1 MPIKYLLACVTVLLL
16 SGCAGQSK
24 LTGQDSPRP
33 SLVAADSA
41 KFMGRTVDWGGTIIA
56 AENRRDSTW
65 VEILAVPV
73 SVEGRPL
80 VEKDSL
86 GRFMA
91 VKNGYLE
98 LADYAPGRLVTVR
111 GVIREIRIG
120 NVYEAEYK
128 FPILE
133 VNTLLLWPKKKA
145 SSETQFHFG
154 VGIGIGF

>member
-1 MPIKYLLACVTVLLL
+1 MSIKLLLVCVTVLLL

-24 LTGQDSPRP
+24 LTGQESPWP
-33 SLVAADSA
+33 SMVAADSA
-41 KFMGRTVDWGGTIIA
+41 RFMGRTVDWGGTIIA

-65 VEILAVPV
+65 VEILAFPV
-73 SVEGRPL
+73 TGEGHPL
-80 VEKDSL
+80 VDEDSL

-120 NVYEAEYK
+120 SVYEAEYK
-128 FPILE
+128 FPTLE
-133 VNTLLLWPKKKA
+133 VNTLRLWPKKKA

-154 VGIGIGF
+154 VGVRIGF